1 MQRQILILPFVFL
14 FFCSAIEAQSI
25 FSFGVKAGA
34 NFSTFTGEGADGSD
48 ALIAPHGGGLVN
60 FAATN
65 AEGFFKY
72 VVQAEILYSMQGVK
86 SGNDKTTLSYINVPI
101 MVQRYIDASGFYIE
115 TGPQAGFLI
124 GAKQKVDGSKTDI
137 KSELKTFDFSVN
149 FGLGYRFNQGIGIGA
164 RYGLEITPINKSGSG
179 HDFKN
184 AVISAGLFYEFGS
197 RSWDYQ

>member
-34 NFSTFTGEGADGSD
+34 NFSTFMGEGADGSD
-48 ALIAPHGGGLVN
+48 ALIAPHVGGLVN

-137 KSELKTFDFSVN
+137 KRELKTFDFSVY

-164 RYGLEITPINKSGSG
+164 RYGLGITPINKSGSG

-184 AVISAGLFYEFGS
+184 TVISAGFFYEFGN
-197 RSWDYQ
+197 RRWDYQ

>member
-1 MQRQILILPFVFL
+1 MQKQILILPFVL
-14 FFCSAIEAQSI
+14 LYFCLSLDAQSI

-34 NFSTFTGEGADGSD
+34 NFSTFSGKGAEGSD
-48 ALIAPHGGGLVN
+48 ALIAPHAGGLVN

-65 AEGFFKY
+65 ADGFFKY

-124 GAKQKVDGSKTDI
+124 GTGTVIGLIVALMSSSVLRSALYEVNALDAP
-137 KSELKTFDFSVN
+137 TFAIVTMALAIVAFAASYIPALRATRADPMIALS
-149 FGLGYRFNQGIGIGA
+149 
-164 RYGLEITPINKSGSG
+164 
-179 HDFKN
+179 HN
-184 AVISAGLFYEFGS
+184 A
-197 RSWDYQ
+197 

>member
-1 MQRQILILPFVFL
+1 MLLFQR
-14 FFCSAIEAQSI
+14 
-25 FSFGVKAGA
+25 
-34 NFSTFTGEGADGSD
+34 
-48 ALIAPHGGGLVN
+48 
-60 FAATN
+60 
-65 AEGFFKY
+65 GFFKY

-86 SGNDKTTLSYINVPI
+86 SGNDETTLSYINVPI

-124 GAKQKVDGSKTDI
+124 GAKQKVDGSKADI

-164 RYGLEITPINKSGSG
+164 RYGLGITPINKSGSG

-184 AVISAGLFYEFGS
+184 TVISAGLFYEFGS
-197 RSWDYQ
+197 RRWDYQ